1 MVGDLYN
8 SQETCKTILGIYRCA
23 ANRVAELELGTD
35 GMRGKVLCLAVKY
48 WLRIL
53 QMDEE

>member
-23 ANRVAELELGTD
+23 ANRVAELELGRD

-53 QMDEE
+53 QMDKE